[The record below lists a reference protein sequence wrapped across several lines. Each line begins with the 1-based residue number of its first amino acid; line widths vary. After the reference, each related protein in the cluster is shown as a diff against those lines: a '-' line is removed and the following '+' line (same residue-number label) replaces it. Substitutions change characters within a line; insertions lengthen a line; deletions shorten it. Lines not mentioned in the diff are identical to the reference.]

1 MASEKIEKVLAN
13 MAQGLTDTEKAQARA
28 NIGALSSSDIHEQAQ
43 LVVLR
48 KATDTTS
55 SYRYVKVA
63 ELVPDS
69 AANYNKYYSFSFVI
83 SGPTGAD
90 NDANENGRF
99 SVDMQ
104 VRQDLNVYYI
114 TGGWS
119 YYHHHAYDVGGNDPY
134 RNVSKVLVLRQMENG
149 SGGQKYCRK
158 VEVWLQLWTGF
169 SDHDSVTVS
178 VVENTGASQYRTS
191 YPSKYAYSYPW
202 SVVTGSAWATTTAP
216 TMDSTSPMYYDTLEF
231 EAVDTDFVQVN
242 ADWDAASGVAQILNK
257 PTIPSVPTID
267 LMDYSES
274 VSIEGGRFE
283 NPETYFFNEYIP
295 VGQKFYGTLAIQM
308 LYSMSNV
315 TYMFEL
321 GTNSNTLTCNFGDY
335 ASARQSGHVIPI
347 YVDNT
352 NGSAPVQLFF
362 TLAGQFEAQTL
373 DCKIQGITIG

>member
-1 MASEKIEKVLAN
+1 MATEKIEKVLAN
-13 MAQGLTDTEKAQARA
+13 MPQGLTEPEQAQARA
-28 NIGALSSSDIHEQAQ
+28 NIGAASASEVPAQ

-48 KATDTTS
+48 KATDTANV
-55 SYRYVKVA
+55 YRYVKVA

-69 AANYNKYYSFSFVI
+69 AANYNKYYSLSFVI

-90 NDANENGRF
+90 YEQNENGRF
-99 SVDMQ
+99 SVDLQ

-119 YYHHHAYDVGGNDPY
+119 YYHHHAYNVDTTDPY

-149 SGGQKYCRK
+149 AGGQKYCRK

-178 VVENTGASQYRTS
+178 VVENTGASQYRST
-191 YPSKYAYSYPW
+191 YPSKYGYNYPW
-202 SVVTGSAWATTTAP
+202 VITKGTAWATTTVP

-231 EAVDTDFVQVN
+231 DAVDTDFVQVN

-257 PTIPSVPTID
+257 PTIPTVPTID
-267 LMDYSES
+267 LMNYSEP
-274 VSIEGGRFE
+274 VSIEGGQFV
-283 NPETYFFNEYIP
+283 NPETYSFNKYIP

-308 LYSMSNV
+308 LYSTSNLLHI
-315 TYMFEL
+315 FEL

-335 ASARQSGHVIPI
+335 ASSRQSGHVIPI

-362 TLAGQFEAQTL
+362 TLAGQFESQTL
-373 DCKIQGITIG
+373 NCKIQGITIG